1 MRTPTLLAL
10 LALAAAP
17 NAARARPQAPAAAPI
32 AFARPETAAP
42 ATVRVVVPALDADG
56 TLPLPYSGYGKNIA
70 PAVGWSGAP
79 AGVRAWALMVE
90 DPDGGPPTPVIHWL
104 AWNIPAALGGLPR
117 GTHNEAEPKRPAGL
131 RQGVNSHGGLG
142 WTGPHP
148 PVGDPPHHYHVEVF
162 ALDRPL
168 GLKGGADREALIRAL
183 KGHVLARGEAV
194 ALYAQAPDK
203 PPRR

>member
-1 MRTPTLLAL
+1 MRPRTLLAL

-17 NAARARPQAPAAAPI
+17 GAARAQSPTPL
-32 AFARPETAAP
+32 AFARLETATP
-42 ATVRVVVPALDADG
+42 AKVRVVVPALDTDAS
-56 TLPLPYSGYGKNIA
+56 LPLPYSGYGKNIA

-79 AGVRAWALMVE
+79 PGVRAWALMVE

-104 AWNIPAALGGLPR
+104 AWNIPAALDGLPR
-117 GTHNEAEPKRPAGL
+117 GMHNEAEPKRFPGL

-168 GLKGGADREALIRAL
+168 KLKGGADREALIRAL
-183 KGHVLARGEAV
+183 KGRVLARGEAT

-203 PPRR
+203 PRGG

>member
-1 MRTPTLLAL
+1 MRPSILSAV
-10 LALAAAP
+10 ALAVV
-17 NAARARPQAPAAAPI
+17 PAAAWAATPAVQPL

-42 ATVRVVVPALDADG
+42 STLHVVVPEVDADG

-70 PAVGWSGAP
+70 PAVRWSGGP

-104 AWNIPAALGGLPR
+104 AWNIPAGLDGLSR
-117 GTHNEAEPKRPAGL
+117 GTHNEAEPKRTAGL
-131 RQGVNSHGGLG
+131 RQGINSHGGLG

-148 PVGDPPHHYHVEVF
+148 PVGDPAHHYHVEVF

-183 KGHVLARGEAV
+183 KGRVLARGETV
-194 ALYAQAPDK
+194 ALYAQASDK
-203 PPRR
+203 PRGR